1 MTEAVGTPAFAAVAK
16 TLLLQV
22 DHRWKLQQEAY
33 RIAQSGGMLS
43 YGGMG
48 EHFGFQLVVGDC
60 MVEQVRGVLKSD
72 LDAWGIDYVQA
83 CQIALQN
90 LGKITDMVFVA
101 HDLDGRPQCYESI
114 WKHGD
119 HVARALLADVYQLD
133 LPGES
138 IFIPIG
144 HGKSFV
150 VGDQTRFGMTV
161 VISTLKQSEK
171 ERYLMP
177 PFGID
182 AQGLAWPPRSHPMYP
197 MFRSMQYKYMAK
209 IYEQQREVMLQRRGK
224 EDDSF
229 IAKFVLVSDK
239 DNRHHSKA
247 VITDSTKV
255 TLLPEVD
262 NVIFYENDLDS
273 LDGPAEVSASW
284 AQVMQVFEHRISQTK
299 DYPSRFA
306 FDGFPT
312 QSELDQLKSL
322 DDY

>member
-1 MTEAVGTPAFAAVAK
+1 MTEAIGTPAFRAIAK

-22 DHRWKLQQEAY
+22 DHRWRLQQEAY

-72 LDAWGIDYVQA
+72 LDTWGIDYVQA
-83 CQIALQN
+83 CEIALHN
-90 LGKITDMVFVA
+90 LGKLTDMVFVA
-101 HDLDGRPQCYESI
+101 HDLDGRPQCFESI
-114 WKHGD
+114 WKNGD
-119 HVARALLADVYQLD
+119 HVARALLADIYNLD

-161 VISTLKQSEK
+161 VINTLKQSEK
-171 ERYLMP
+171 EGYLMP

-182 AQGLAWPPRSHPMYP
+182 SQGLAWPPRSHPMYP
-197 MFRSMQYKYMAK
+197 MFKSMQYKYMAK
-209 IYEQQREVMLQRRGK
+209 IYEQQREVMLQRRSK
-224 EDDSF
+224 SDDSF

-239 DNRHHSKA
+239 DNRHHSTA
-247 VITDSTKV
+247 TITYTGKV
-255 TLLPEVD
+255 TLLPAVD
-262 NVIFYENDLDS
+262 KVIFYRYDLDS
-273 LDGPAEVSASW
+273 ADGPEQVSASFE
-284 AQVMQVFEHRISQTK
+284 QVLKVFAARINQTK

-306 FDGFPT
+306 FQGFPSD
-312 QSELDQLKSL
+312 SELAQLKSM